1 MPTIVGAF
9 DDLCLAQRAVAD
21 LIGSGFP
28 RNVISVLI
36 RQLQRPAR
44 TAEINGPR
52 GGPAVG
58 SVLAGGPLGEALRLT
73 DHDESAVAVAL
84 TRAGLPPSAAQFF
97 AEAVTAGSILVTVHC
112 KDDAVRDARDI
123 LDIYAAPEPDLNQR
137 AGTRGAREDPRLSAS
152 SKSGVMRS

>member
-36 RQLQRPAR
+36 RHLQRPAHA
-44 TAEINGPR
+44 AEVDGS
-52 GGPAVG
+52 GGEPAAGNV
-58 SVLAGGPLGEALRLT
+58 VAGGPLGEALRLT

-112 KDDAVRDARDI
+112 KEDAVRDARDI
-123 LDIYAAPEPDLNQR
+123 LDIYAAPEPELKRR
-137 AGTRGAREDPRLSAS
+137 AGTGAREDPRLSAS
-152 SKSGVMRS
+152 TKSGVMRS